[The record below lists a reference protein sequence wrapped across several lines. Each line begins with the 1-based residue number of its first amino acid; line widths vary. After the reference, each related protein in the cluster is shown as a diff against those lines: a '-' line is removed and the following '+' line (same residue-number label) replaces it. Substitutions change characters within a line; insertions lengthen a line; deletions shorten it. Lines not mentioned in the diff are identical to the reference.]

1 MLSDMLVWDQETST
15 LPANARLTLQ
25 QLNSYVAQPLETVTI
40 YNVTNNTV
48 SLLSLNVF
56 PPRLFVFSAS
66 IEWSLARAPQVP
78 VQNSTGGGMLFLV
91 TLAAKSSNLHYL
103 EGRVRSVVD
112 GSDLLLSSGTEDY
125 FLSAQYFDL
134 GVFHTP
140 LSGCTTFDRAIT
152 HSFSAYKFHV
162 ADPVVWQHS
171 FALTWDIGDDLHP
184 VEATTMTSYVWA
196 YVW

>member
-40 YNVTNNTV
+40 YNVTNNT
-48 SLLSLNVF
+48 
-56 PPRLFVFSAS
+56 
-66 IEWSLARAPQVP
+66 VP